1 MSQGIHKTD
10 PSREWTDL
18 WAELFIINNTM
29 MTPVKQRMVF
39 CGVSCICVTEAVFC
53 RWHQAAGPPSS
64 AKTLTLCGS
73 GPSVSF
79 NHPNVEAT
87 RLTALHRRVMPLPR
101 ALINKHTTS
110 LGVPQVVS
118 VNTLNGASL
127 SDGSKEQP
135 HSHRSSSLPQSFQI
149 SSILSNSLIHHF
161 SLNPPTSHPSRG
173 LPCCSTVQTGQ
184 RPLDLIPHSPYPAG
198 TIRSLNTPGE
208 KWACYTYTFFLL
220 IPVFHPDSCTLP
232 FKYITFRPHFPH
244 LIKLYYSFTSWI
256 FCNLSHHKR
265 SLRMNT
271 KALGCF
277 FFLFFFSGIVSAI
290 SAVTQFDIYFS
301 KRHNKSGFRGVRP

>member
-1 MSQGIHKTD
+1 M
-10 PSREWTDL
+10 
-18 WAELFIINNTM
+18 
-29 MTPVKQRMVF
+29 
-39 CGVSCICVTEAVFC
+39 EAVFC
-53 RWHQAAGPPSS
+53 CWHHTAGPRSS

-135 HSHRSSSLPQSFQI
+135 HGHYLSSLLQSFQI
-149 SSILSNSLIHHF
+149 SSSILFHSLIHHF

-173 LPCCSTVQTGQ
+173 LPSCSTIRTDQGT
-184 RPLDLIPHSPYPAG
+184 LNLIPHLPLPAG

-208 KWACYTYTFFLL
+208 KWACTPTPFFPSNSCLSPWFMYSSIQLHHIQPPFSTLNYTIVLKHEFSTIYLTQ
-220 IPVFHPDSCTLP
+220 
-232 FKYITFRPHFPH
+232 K
-244 LIKLYYSFTSWI
+244 TS
-256 FCNLSHHKR
+256 LHGH
-265 SLRMNT
+265 
-271 KALGCF
+271 
-277 FFLFFFSGIVSAI
+277 
-290 SAVTQFDIYFS
+290 
-301 KRHNKSGFRGVRP
+301 